1 MKTVEIIKPI
11 PLAPELGGD
20 ADGWKRSGQVS
31 LSDEQADEFEALG
44 WVDIVSHN
52 GTPVVWTACCDGG
65 DHEHE

>member
-11 PLAPELGGD
+11 LV
-20 ADGWKRSGQVS
+20 DGEWHRSGQVD
-31 LSDEQADEFEALG
+31 LSDEQADDFERQGL
-44 WVDIVSHN
+44 VDIVSHN